1 VIAMSRTSK
10 KLIKKLSLLMD
21 TTDDLCDVLTRYRTA
36 TAQLIT
42 LIESGGKMD
51 ESMSTLSSPINRRRE
66 LTETLDAFEAARH
79 QARLAVFSLALD
91 QGTSIS
97 GMARTLG
104 VSRQLASRL
113 AAEAKSGAR

>member
-1 VIAMSRTSK
+1 MSRMSK
-10 KLIKKLSLLMD
+10 KLVRKLSILMD
-21 TTDDLCDVLTRYRTA
+21 TTDDLCDVLARYKIA
-36 TAQLIT
+36 TADVIT

-51 ESMSTLSSPINRRRE
+51 ESLGTLSSPIKRRRE

-79 QARLAVFSLALD
+79 QARLAIFSLALD

-113 AAEAKSGAR
+113 AAEAKSVEGGA